1 MAKLKVALD
10 YFPHAEATRL
20 LQMVYAEFKEKG
32 YAIAQTLF
40 EEIFMRGSGYF
51 CEWNDDVALMF
62 IQQPQFS
69 VGVNAVSEVLN
80 AMFRRGILSVDMYKR
95 YGILTSEEIQE
106 VYFTAVTRRKKVNA
120 IKEYLL
126 ISTDKI
132 SNNVNIISLN
142 ADIISENEC
151 INSQKKRKESKVK
164 EKKVKESDGT
174 RSPYGEFQ
182 NVFLTDDDFSKL
194 RQKYPLDYQKKIEEL
209 STYMKSN
216 GKRYQD
222 HYATLIRWIERSG
235 VTQPKKESSSSI
247 DYDKLNKLSIPEV

>member
-80 AMFRRGILSVDMYKR
+80 AMFRRGLLSVDMYER

-106 VYFTAVTRRKKVNA
+106 VYFTAVTRRKKVIA

-126 ISTDKI
+126 INIDKI
-132 SNNVNIISLN
+132 SDNVNIISLN
-142 ADIISENEC
+142 VDIIPKNES
-151 INSQKKRKESKVK
+151 INSQKKVKESKGKKSKVK
-164 EKKVKESDGT
+164 ESRGA
-174 RSPYGEFQ
+174 RSPHGEFQ
-182 NVFLTDDDFSKL
+182 NVFLTDDEFSRLK
-194 RQKYPLDYQKKIEEL
+194 QEYPLSYQKEIEEL
-209 STYMKSN
+209 SSYMKST
-216 GKRYQD
+216 GKYYPD
-222 HYATLIRWIERSG
+222 HFATLARWLKRDRAKQS
-235 VTQPKKESSSSI
+235 KKESSSSI
-247 DYDKLNKLSIPEV
+247 DYDELNKLSIPDV